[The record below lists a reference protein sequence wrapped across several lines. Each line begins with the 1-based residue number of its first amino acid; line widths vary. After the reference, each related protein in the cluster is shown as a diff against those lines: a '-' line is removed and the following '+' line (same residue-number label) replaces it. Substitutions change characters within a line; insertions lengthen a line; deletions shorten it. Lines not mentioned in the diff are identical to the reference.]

1 MQISL
6 RSQMIAGT
14 AAIVGASAI
23 AMTPVMATPLTL
35 PSVSIPAAAQVA
47 MAAFSSPLTQLSET
61 LELINLYTFDG
72 VSDPTAVTSWPFANF
87 GTEFGT
93 PLANLPGVIPAVLGP
108 VSFDPLNPYAGFG
121 SDLITSVG
129 VVPQFIDYALPIISQ
144 LGYNGS
150 QYLNVTLAAL
160 AASGVAIG
168 EGLTTAIGDL
178 LTLNIGG
185 AVTAVSD
192 AINTVG
198 TTLLGAGGYVL
209 QSVLANAQ
217 AVGAVVLGELP
228 TLLGAVVAQIGVVV
242 AQSVAII
249 NNTFGALSTLDIQGA
264 WNTVVDGLL
273 GPQGIPGTVTNL
285 LIGEGV
291 QTGPIAYNADPTVI
305 QEEIAANFVP
315 SDRVLVQ
322 GAITA
327 IAGALTTAPPPVA
340 ALKSA
345 RSAASVRSAA
355 AAAAEAPAAEAP
367 AAEAPAAESSA
378 PVKHRAVRGA
388 AQRAAANN

>member
-35 PSVSIPAAAQVA
+35 PSVSVPAAAQVA
-47 MAAFSSPLTQLSET
+47 MAAFSSPLAQLSET
-61 LELINLYTFDG
+61 LELANLYLFDG

-87 GTEFGT
+87 GTEFGGF
-93 PLANLPGVIPAVLGP
+93 ADGNLPGIIPAVLGP
-108 VSFDPLNPYAGFG
+108 VSALPPYAGYG
-121 SDLITSVG
+121 TDLITSVG

-168 EGLTTAIGDL
+168 QGIWTAVGQL
-178 LTLNIGG
+178 LTLDIGG
-185 AVTAVSD
+185 AVTTISD

-217 AVGAVVLGELP
+217 AVGAVVLGDLP
-228 TLLGAVVAQIGVVV
+228 TLIGAVVAQVGVVV
-242 AQSVAII
+242 AKSVAIVQD
-249 NNTFGALSTLDIQGA
+249 TFGALTTLNIEGA
-264 WNTVVDGLL
+264 WNAVVDGLL
-273 GPQGIPGTVTNL
+273 GPSGIPGTILNL
-285 LIGEGV
+285 TLGEGV
-291 QTGPIAYNADPTVI
+291 QVAAIGSAADIPTS
-305 QEEIAANFVP
+305 FVP
-315 SDRVLVQ
+315 SDRVLAQ
-322 GAITA
+322 GAIVA
-327 IAGALTTAPPPVA
+327 VADALTTAPPPVA

-355 AAAAEAPAAEAP
+355 AVVEAPAAEAPAAEAP

-378 PVKHRAVRGA
+378 PVKHRAARGS

>member
-47 MAAFSSPLTQLSET
+47 MAAFSSPLAQLSET

-72 VSDPTAVTSWPFANF
+72 VSDPTDVTSWPFANF

-93 PLANLPGVIPAVLGP
+93 PLANIPGIIPSVLGP
-108 VSFDPLNPYAGFG
+108 FDATTNPFG

-168 EGLTTAIGDL
+168 QGIWTAVGQL
-178 LTLNIGG
+178 LTLDIGG
-185 AVTAVSD
+185 AVTTISD

-217 AVGAVVLGELP
+217 AVGAVVLGDLP
-228 TLLGAVVAQIGVVV
+228 TLIGAVVAQVGVVV
-242 AQSVAII
+242 AKSVAIVQD
-249 NNTFGALSTLDIQGA
+249 TFGALTTLNIEGA
-264 WNTVVDGLL
+264 WNAVVDGLL
-273 GPQGIPGTVTNL
+273 GPSGIPGTILNL
-285 LIGEGV
+285 TLGEGV
-291 QTGPIAYNADPTVI
+291 QVAAIGSAADIPTS
-305 QEEIAANFVP
+305 FVP
-315 SDRVLVQ
+315 SDRVLAQ
-322 GAITA
+322 GAIVA
-327 IAGALTTAPPPVA
+327 VADALTTAPPPVA

-355 AAAAEAPAAEAP
+355 AVVEAPAAEAPAAEAP

-378 PVKHRAVRGA
+378 PVKHRAARGS